1 MEMEGFQM
9 KNSIFAAAFLTFALP
24 IALPAESAMPQM
36 TAVEPVSGVS
46 GDVLTVTGEKLDK
59 ENVAAV
65 YLTDGSNDIKVAIS
79 EQTAT
84 SIKFKIPAE
93 AKAGRFALMVLTSGK
108 EPKLIEEPVKVTV
121 EAPPARPAS

>member
-1 MEMEGFQM
+1 M
-9 KNSIFAAAFLTFALP
+9 KNSILTAAFLTFALP
-24 IALPAESAMPQM
+24 IALPAEPAMPQM
-36 TAVEPVSGVS
+36 TAVEPASGAS

-84 SIKFKIPAE
+84 SIKFTIPAE
-93 AKAGRFALMVLTSGK
+93 AKPGRFALMVLTAGK

-121 EAPPARPAS
+121 AEPPSPPTS